1 MKLRLICFA
10 LVLFTPTAFAAEATA
25 PKAPPKEALCK
36 ACHGA
41 GGAAPIAPNYPK
53 LNGQNKEY
61 LVASMKAY
69 KAGDRKGGLAAVM
82 VGQAKALSDAEID
95 ALAAYYAAQK

>member
-1 MKLRLICFA
+1 MKITTIL
-10 LVLFTPTAFAAEATA
+10 LFLSTLLFSVSSFSAS
-25 PKAPPKEALCK
+25 APPKEALCK

-53 LNGQNKEY
+53 LNGQNKGY
-61 LVASMKAY
+61 LVSSMKAY
-69 KAGDRKGGLAAVM
+69 RAGERKGGLAVAM
-82 VGQAKALSDAEID
+82 TAQASSLTDAEID